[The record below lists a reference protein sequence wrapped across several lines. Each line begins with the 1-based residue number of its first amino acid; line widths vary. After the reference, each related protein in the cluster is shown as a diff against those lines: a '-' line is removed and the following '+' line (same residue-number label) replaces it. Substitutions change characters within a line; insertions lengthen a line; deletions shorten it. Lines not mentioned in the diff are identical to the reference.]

1 MKKDFKNSVYTAP
14 ARMNKIVLGIEGSGK
29 STTAWKLA
37 VDVNKNFT
45 YVDAR
50 LPLTKP
56 ESIKEKLAS
65 VLDEAKKSGVMVID
79 NLHAMAHSAAKKDL
93 IALTLA
99 ALDDKNITVIIA
111 ADHHKFDSMI
121 QLAEYGALAKKLD
134 GAFRHVLPK
143 IDQREAKVRQQLRA
157 QGFDVP
163 KGS

>member
-14 ARMNKIVLGIEGSGK
+14 ARMNKLVLGIEGSGK

-37 VDVNKNFT
+37 GDVNKNFT

-56 ESIKEKLAS
+56 ETIKEKLAGI
-65 VLDEAKKSGVMVID
+65 LAEAKKSGVIVID
-79 NLHAMAHSAAKKDL
+79 NLHAMDRSAAKKDL
-93 IALTLA
+93 YSLVTS
-99 ALDDKNITVIIA
+99 ALDDKNVTVIIA
-111 ADHHKFDSMI
+111 ADHHKFDSMM
-121 QLAEYGALAKKLD
+121 QLAEYGAIAKKLD

-157 QGFDVP
+157 QGVDVP
-163 KGS
+163 KGF